1 MKLLTSIVMVFTLSL
16 SFGQQGNTQ
25 PAADLFAQGMI
36 NITSDQEMIDLE
48 QEMRLNPNAQ
58 VVRLDRTSH
67 RFFILTY
74 NVSTLTEQD
83 LLSWFG
89 SYSSNVSC
97 IQIGVHG
104 VDAVDPFPFTNCSN

>member
-1 MKLLTSIVMVFTLSL
+1 MKLLLSILLVLTASL
-16 SFGQQGNTQ
+16 SFGQQGNSS

-36 NITSDQEMIDLE
+36 NISSDQEMIDLE
-48 QEMRLNPNAQ
+48 AEMRLHPNAQ

-74 NVSTLTEQD
+74 DIATLTENE

-89 SYSSNVSC
+89 AYSSNVSC
-97 IQIGVHG
+97 VQIGVHG
-104 VDAVDPFPFTNCSN
+104 VDAVNPFPFTNCSN